1 MLVSWDHS
9 SQMHGR
15 MTERSAGK
23 DVWKRRLSYYWFS
36 FPLRFPSQ
44 SFVSDLMVEPL
55 CSPIHGRSDVSAT
68 PIIDH
73 ARFDYFEVSVF
84 DTWPYDVS
92 AALVADL

>member
-1 MLVSWDHS
+1 
-9 SQMHGR
+9 
-15 MTERSAGK
+15 
-23 DVWKRRLSYYWFS
+23 
-36 FPLRFPSQ
+36 
-44 SFVSDLMVEPL
+44 MVEPL

-73 ARFDYFEVSVF
+73 ARFDYLEVSVF